1 MKNYR
6 IREFCNEFN
15 VEVEENGRFVACGQY
30 GTYGWYSSFGTN
42 GNLPMPP
49 FKTLEEA
56 KEKVRQ
62 FIKGPIIH
70 NVGISSEITK
80 LSEYEKNGVIFNLIK
95 DKGKL
100 IKRID
105 KYNKLPW
112 YKKIFIF
119 CLWKNPT

>member
-15 VEVEENGRFVACGQY
+15 VEVEEDGRFVACGQY
-30 GTYGWYSSFGTN
+30 GTYAWFSSFGAN
-42 GNLPMPP
+42 GNPPMPP

-56 KEKVRQ
+56 EEKVRQ

-70 NVGISSEITK
+70 NIDIPCEITE

-100 IKRID
+100 IERID

-112 YKKIFIF
+112 YRRIFIF
-119 CLWKNPT
+119 CL